1 MSLNLSIFSFPPTF
15 LVLHCL
21 FIFLFKRW
29 IGPIG
34 TFYGSIVVF
43 FTVLFLSLNE
53 LYFVMLTGTYSF
65 VDFGRWFF
73 CLDLIDSHLVF
84 CLDILALVSSSLV
97 LLLTTFALYFGV
109 EYMYREAFIN
119 RLLYLLNLFATSV
132 VFLFYCYD
140 FFLILFAWECIGL
153 FSFLLVNFYSTRI
166 YTIKAALKT
175 FVFSRISDMFMFF
188 TFMLSINVFMS
199 TDLSIIFL
207 QIPFMVFHYLF
218 FGNIALHFLTLFSLT
233 LTISGTIKAAQFFS
247 HVWLPDA
254 MEAPTPASALIHSST
269 LVVAGVFLV
278 IRFSILF
285 EFTVLTNY
293 YLALLGAMTL
303 SFGAITA
310 TFQNDI
316 KKLVAYSTI
325 SQIGY
330 LVCGC
335 GFCCYEEVL
344 IYLIVHALNKAFL
357 FVLVG
362 YLVHFFSGNTDMRQM
377 GGAYLYSFDIAALLF
392 GVCFNLAG
400 LPYSAGFLGKEF
412 LLFQVL
418 RDDFMS
424 LVVRG
429 CWLVSFFFTPIY
441 MFILAFVVMFN
452 TKKGSITVY
461 RGGWHN
467 MLLSQILL
475 LKGTLT
481 LTSLTNGVG
490 SVTKAALYRFH
501 FTIVTSRT
509 TSYLLFTFWVFFF
522 FFGESLLLLTFN
534 FTTPVDAINSFSFFN
549 LKQHVVFMTS
559 SLSASLLG
567 SINFYIYFLTTSA
580 FLYLVNLN
588 YTTSY
593 TYYWGNTVT
602 LLLMLCVCILFY

>member
-1 MSLNLSIFSFPPTF
+1 MLFLQSLFSFAPAI
-15 LVLHCL
+15 LILHCL

-29 IGPIG
+29 LGPVG
-34 TFYGSIVVF
+34 TFYASILSF
-43 FTVLFLSLNE
+43 SLVLVCSLNE
-53 LYFVMLTGTYSF
+53 LYNLLIHGNYIF

-84 CLDILALVSSSLV
+84 CVDNLALVSSSLV
-97 LLLTTFALYFGV
+97 MTLTMFALYFGV

-140 FFLILFAWECIGL
+140 YFLILFSWECIGL
-153 FSFLLVNFYSTRI
+153 FSFLLVNFYSSRI
-166 YTIKAALKT
+166 YTVKAAIKT

-188 TFMLSINVFMS
+188 AFLLTVNTFNT
-199 TDLSIIFL
+199 TDLSLIFI
-207 QIPFMVFHYLF
+207 QTPFLAFHYLF
-218 FGNIALHFLTLFSLT
+218 FGDYAIHFITLFSFCLVT
-233 LTISGTIKAAQFFS
+233 SGGIKGAQFFS

-278 IRFSILF
+278 IRFSTVF
-285 EFTVLTNY
+285 EFTVFTNY
-293 YLALLGAMTL
+293 YMALWGALTL

-344 IYLIVHALNKAFL
+344 LYLIIHALNKAFL

-362 YLVHFFSGNTDMRQM
+362 YTVHFFSGNTDLRQM
-377 GGAYLYSFDIAALLF
+377 GGAYLYSFDIACLLF
-392 GVCFNLAG
+392 GCCFNLAG

-412 LLFQVL
+412 LLLQVL
-418 RDDFMS
+418 RDDFLS
-424 LVVRG
+424 LFVRG

-441 MFILAFVVMFN
+441 MFMLVYLAMFGV
-452 TKKGSITVY
+452 KKGSIVAYESSWNFSFNHFSTSIA
-461 RGGWHN
+461 HN
-467 MLLSQILL
+467 VSNLQKLL
-475 LKGTLT
+475 G
-481 LTSLTNGVG
+481 
-490 SVTKAALYRFH
+490 YRFQ
-501 FTIVTSRT
+501 FTSVTSRS
-509 TSYLLFTFWVFFF
+509 TSYFLISFWLFFF
-522 FFGESLLLLTFN
+522 FYGETLLLILFN
-534 FTTPVDAINSFSFFN
+534 YSTPIDTISSSSFFVI
-549 LKQHVVFMTS
+549 KQHVIFFITTTPSKLVS
-559 SLSASLLG
+559 Y
-567 SINFYIYFLTTSA
+567 INFYILILTTAA
-580 FLYLVNLN
+580 FTYLTNLN
-588 YTTSY
+588 YAY
-593 TYYWGNTVT
+593 NYNYFRAN
-602 LLLMLCVCILFY
+602 LLSNSIVPIIAIVYFLL